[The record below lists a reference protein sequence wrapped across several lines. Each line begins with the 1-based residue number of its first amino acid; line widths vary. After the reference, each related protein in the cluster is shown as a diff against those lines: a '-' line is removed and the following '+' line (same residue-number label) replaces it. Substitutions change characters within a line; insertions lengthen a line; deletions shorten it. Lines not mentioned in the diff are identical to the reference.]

1 MDPLPLSSQERA
13 SLAADHAE
21 ADKDPKLAQRL
32 HDVRKGLHL
41 QNHLEATM
49 VGAHRIKPA
58 PPAKAGAPAAATGA
72 GGGAGASSVSSMA
85 AGAGA
90 GAGVAADGGDGEAAA
105 LVDEPSSVTI
115 ASPLGEGSY
124 GGSDGVDNDNATGAT
139 AGGAAAADAVA
150 TVDAATEEQ
159 PQEAPKGSVAVD
171 AIGVDVES

>member
-1 MDPLPLSSQERA
+1 M
-13 SLAADHAE
+13 AADHAE

-58 PPAKAGAPAAATGA
+58 PPSKAGAPAAATGA
-72 GGGAGASSVSSMA
+72 GGGAGASSVSSTA

-115 ASPLGEGSY
+115 ASPLGEGSDDGDSAA
-124 GGSDGVDNDNATGAT
+124 GGSGGVDNDNATGA
-139 AGGAAAADAVA
+139 AAAD